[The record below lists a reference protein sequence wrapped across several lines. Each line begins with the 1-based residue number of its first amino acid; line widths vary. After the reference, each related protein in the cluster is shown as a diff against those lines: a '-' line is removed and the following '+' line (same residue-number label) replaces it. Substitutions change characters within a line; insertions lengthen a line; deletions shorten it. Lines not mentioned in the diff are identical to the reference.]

1 MISIKVLTLFPGLF
15 PGPLGVSV
23 TGKALKNKLWELD
36 AINIRDFALD
46 AHKSVD
52 DSPAGGGTGMVM
64 KPDVMSRAIDHAV
77 GSQRQNIFY
86 LSPRGKVLTQGKLH
100 ELAKLQRFVLIC
112 GRFEGVD
119 QRVIDHYNIEEIS
132 IGNYVLTGGE
142 MAAYVVIDGCIRLVP
157 GVLGNEGSNLEES
170 FAVNSEYQNLVEYPQ
185 YTKPNVWHGYKIPDV
200 LTSGDHQKVKKWR
213 LEQARSLTKRLR
225 PDLA

>member
-1 MISIKVLTLFPGLF
+1 MISIKVLTLFPELF
-15 PGPLGVSV
+15 PGPLGISV
-23 TGKALKNKLWELD
+23 TGKALKSKLWNLE
-36 AINIRDFALD
+36 AINIRNFALD
-46 AHKSVD
+46 THKSVD
-52 DSPAGGGTGMVM
+52 SPPAGGGTGMVM

-77 GSQRQNIFY
+77 GSQHRNIFY
-86 LSPRGKVLTQGKLH
+86 LSPRGKVLTQAKLH
-100 ELAKLQRFVLIC
+100 ELAKLEGFVLIC

-142 MAAYVVIDGCIRLVP
+142 MAAYVLIDGCIRLLP
-157 GVLGNEGSNLEES
+157 GVLGNDGSNLEES

-213 LEQARSLTKRLR
+213 LEQAQILTKKLR